1 MSCPTSSSDSRS
13 SSRSGLMRS
22 DEGGQRADN
31 KGQSS
36 SNEVGGRGGEGRTK
50 SYFVILFPAHYTG
63 SAAQPS
69 VATQLHGKRRKKKE
83 SSIT

>member
-1 MSCPTSSSDSRS
+1 VSCPTSSSDSRS

-36 SNEVGGRGGEGRTK
+36 SNEVGGVGGGEGRTK

-69 VATQLHGKRRKKKE
+69 VATTARKEEEKKRK
-83 SSIT
+83 

>member
-1 MSCPTSSSDSRS
+1 
-13 SSRSGLMRS
+13 MRS

-36 SNEVGGRGGEGRTK
+36 SNEVGGVGGGEGRTK

-69 VATQLHGKRRKKKE
+69 VATTARKEEEKKRK
-83 SSIT
+83 

>member
-1 MSCPTSSSDSRS
+1 
-13 SSRSGLMRS
+13 MRS

-36 SNEVGGRGGEGRTK
+36 SNEVGGEGRTK

-69 VATQLHGKRRKKKE
+69 VATTARKEEAKKE
-83 SSIT
+83 KKS